1 MSPIAFGPGYQEE
14 SPLGLMLSEPLL
26 EGVAGTEQTIN
37 VMRQLVDEA
46 LRDSTFIRKAVD
58 LVRGTPDHDDLSKAH
73 ALWDWV
79 HSNIRFVK
87 DPVTKEKLYPPTELL
102 KIRAG
107 DCDDHSMLLGAF
119 LLAVGIPARL
129 ITVAAGTDPD
139 QFSHVYI
146 EGQIDGQWIPM
157 DTARPEAQFGV
168 PPPFY
173 TRMRWWSLYDTSHGD
188 LSGTKIFADTV
199 HVHGLG
205 AYPRFRS
212 IAGMGSYG
220 SVDLAGWDLGDL
232 GDLGEDNIASTGVA
246 ISDIIRA
253 SQGQQLSPAEA
264 QAIAASQG
272 YNPWASFQTTFTPG
286 AGVPPGG
293 YPTGPTLSV
302 SGVPNWLW
310 PIVLG
315 FAAFALVSRR

>member
-1 MSPIAFGPGYQEE
+1 MSPIAFGPGYDEE
-14 SPLGLMLSEPLL
+14 SPLGLMLAEPLMD
-26 EGVAGTEQTIN
+26 GTAGTEQTIN
-37 VMRQLVDEA
+37 LMRQLVDEA
-46 LRDSTFIRKAVD
+46 LRDPAFNRLARDI
-58 LVRGTPDHDDLSKAH
+58 VRSAPAFDDFAEAE
-73 ALWDWV
+73 ALYNWV
-79 HSNIRFVK
+79 RSNIRFTK
-87 DPVTKEKLYPPTELL
+87 DPVTKETLYPPQELL

-107 DCDDHSMLLGAF
+107 DCDDISMLLGAF
-119 LLAVGIPARL
+119 LMAVGYPARL
-129 ITVAAGTDPD
+129 VTVGANANAPD
-139 QFSHVYI
+139 QFSHVYV
-146 EGQIDGQWIPM
+146 EGQVAGQWIPM
-157 DTARPEAQFGV
+157 DPARFDSQFGME
-168 PPPFY
+168 PPIV
-173 TRMRWWSLYDTSHGD
+173 TRKRWWSLVDSSYGD

-220 SVDLAGWDLGDL
+220 YVDLGDF
-232 GDLGEDNIASTGVA
+232 GDDNIASTGVA

>member
-14 SPLGLMLSEPLL
+14 SPLGLMLSEPLMD
-26 EGVAGTEQTIN
+26 GVAGTEQTIN

-46 LRDSTFIRKAVD
+46 QRDPAFRRLATDI
-58 LVRGTPDHDDLSKAH
+58 VRSAPAFDDVAEAE
-73 ALWDWV
+73 ALYNWV
-79 HSNIRFVK
+79 RSNIRFTK
-87 DPVTKEKLYPPTELL
+87 DPVTKETLYPPQELL

-107 DCDDHSMLLGAF
+107 DCDDISMLLGAF
-119 LLAVGIPARL
+119 LMAVGYPARL
-129 ITVAAGTDPD
+129 VTVGANANAPD
-139 QFSHVYI
+139 QFSHVYV
-146 EGQIDGQWIPM
+146 EGQVGGQWIPM
-157 DTARPEAQFGV
+157 DPARWDSQFGV
-168 PPPFY
+168 EPPIV
-173 TRMRWWSLYDTSHGD
+173 TRKRWWSLVDSSYGD

-220 SVDLAGWDLGDL
+220 YVDLGDL
-232 GDLGEDNIASTGVA
+232 GDDNIASTGVA

>member
-1 MSPIAFGPGYQEE
+1 MSPIAFGPGYEGD
-14 SPLGLMLSEPLL
+14 SPLGLMLAEPLL

-37 VMRQLVDEA
+37 VMRQLVDDA
-46 LRDSTFIRKAVD
+46 LRDPAFIRKAVD
-58 LVRGTPDHDDLSKAH
+58 LVRGTPDHDDFSKAH

-79 HSNIRFVK
+79 HSSIRFVK
-87 DPVTKEKLYPPTELL
+87 DPVTKEKLYPPAELL

-119 LLAVGIPARL
+119 LLAVGIPARFV
-129 ITVAAGTDPD
+129 TVAAGADPE

-146 EGQIDGQWIPM
+146 EGQIDGEWIPM

-173 TRMRWWSLYDTSHGD
+173 TRMRWWSLYDSSHGD

-212 IAGMGSYG
+212 IAGLGSYG
-220 SVDLAGWDLGDL
+220 SVDLGEAWDLGDL
-232 GDLGEDNIASTGVA
+232 SDDAISSTGVA

-264 QAIAASQG
+264 EAIAAAQG
-272 YNPWASFQTTFTPG
+272 APDPWASFRTTYTPG

-293 YPTGPTLSV
+293 YPAGPTISA
-302 SGVPNWLW
+302 SGVPSWFW
-310 PIVLG
+310 IVALG
-315 FAAFALVSRR
+315 FGALALAGGRR